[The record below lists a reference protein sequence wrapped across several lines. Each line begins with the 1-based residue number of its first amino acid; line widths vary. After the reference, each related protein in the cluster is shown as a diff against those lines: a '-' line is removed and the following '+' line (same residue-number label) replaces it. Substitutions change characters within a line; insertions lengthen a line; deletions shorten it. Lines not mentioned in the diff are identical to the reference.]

1 MAKITIETTGDEQS
15 KVLKVLKELNGAV
28 TPVSTIASHAG
39 MSQSRV
45 RYVLMDL
52 VEQGRIE
59 RVASK
64 AFNKHYVRYSYNVL
78 EK

>member
-1 MAKITIETTGDEQS
+1 MAQITIETSKEEQDI
-15 KVLKVLKELNGAV
+15 VIKVLKELNGVV
-28 TPVSTIASHAG
+28 TPVSTIASMAG
-39 MSQSRV
+39 MRPART

-52 VEQGRIE
+52 VEQRRVE

-64 AFNKHYVRYSYNVL
+64 AFNKHYVRFSYNVL